1 MNKRN
6 RAQASSLFL
15 LELTMAILF
24 FSIASAVCVQIFVKS
39 RAMSLHAEEL
49 NAAVR
54 EVSSAAEIVRASKSR
69 AEAEEMI
76 RSFYGD
82 AVIWTETAVESM
94 AGMPEENRADVSDGT
109 EMAVESM
116 AGMPE
121 ENRADVS
128 DGTETAGGS
137 SAEPVSEYVS
147 RADFTVFYDE
157 AFRLFTDEN
166 AGASAD
172 PAYRLQISLA
182 EADGMLT
189 AKLAFWA
196 NTAAAD
202 AAIYEQS
209 AAHYMGGD
217 R

>member
-76 RSFYGD
+76 RVS
-82 AVIWTETAVESM
+82 T
-94 AGMPEENRADVSDGT
+94 GMRLSGRRWRVKVWQECRKRIVRMCLTGRRRREEVR
-109 EMAVESM
+109 
-116 AGMPE
+116 
-121 ENRADVS
+121 R
-128 DGTETAGGS
+128 
-137 SAEPVSEYVS
+137 S
-147 RADFTVFYDE
+147 R
-157 AFRLFTDEN
+157 
-166 AGASAD
+166 
-172 PAYRLQISLA
+172 
-182 EADGMLT
+182 
-189 AKLAFWA
+189 
-196 NTAAAD
+196 
-202 AAIYEQS
+202 
-209 AAHYMGGD
+209 
-217 R
+217 

>member
-82 AVIWTETAVESM
+82 AVIWTDMAGESM

-109 EMAVESM
+109 
-116 AGMPE
+116 
-121 ENRADVS
+121 
-128 DGTETAGGS
+128 AGGS
-137 SAEPVSEYVS
+137 STEPMSEYVS
-147 RADFTVFYDE
+147 RADFTVYYDE
-157 AFRLFTDEN
+157 EFRLFTGEN

-189 AKLAFWA
+189 AELAFWD

>member
-1 MNKRN
+1 M
-6 RAQASSLFL
+6 
-15 LELTMAILF
+15 
-24 FSIASAVCVQIFVKS
+24 QIFVKS

-82 AVIWTETAVESM
+82 AVIWTE
-94 AGMPEENRADVSDGT
+94 
-109 EMAVESM
+109 MAVESM

-137 SAEPVSEYVS
+137 SAESVSEY
-147 RADFTVFYDE
+147 AFPTDFTVYYDE
-157 AFRLFTDEN
+157 AFRLFTGEN

-189 AKLAFWA
+189 AELAFWDD
-196 NTAAAD
+196 TAAAD

>member
-82 AVIWTETAVESM
+82 AVIWTEMAGESM

-109 EMAVESM
+109 
-116 AGMPE
+116 
-121 ENRADVS
+121 
-128 DGTETAGGS
+128 AGGS
-137 SAEPVSEYVS
+137 STEPMSEYVS
-147 RADFTVFYDE
+147 RADFTVYYDE
-157 AFRLFTDEN
+157 EFRLFTGEN

-172 PAYRLQISLA
+172 PAYRLQISMA

-189 AKLAFWA
+189 AELAFWDD
-196 NTAAAD
+196 TAAAD

>member
-82 AVIWTETAVESM
+82 AVIWTEMAGESM

-109 EMAVESM
+109 
-116 AGMPE
+116 
-121 ENRADVS
+121 
-128 DGTETAGGS
+128 AGGS
-137 SAEPVSEYVS
+137 STEPMSEYVS
-147 RADFTVFYDE
+147 RADFTVYYDE
-157 AFRLFTDEN
+157 EFRLFTGEN

-189 AKLAFWA
+189 AELAFWDD
-196 NTAAAD
+196 TAAAD

>member
-82 AVIWTETAVESM
+82 AVIWTE
-94 AGMPEENRADVSDGT
+94 
-109 EMAVESM
+109 MAVESM

-121 ENRADVS
+121 ESRADV
-128 DGTETAGGS
+128 
-137 SAEPVSEYVS
+137 
-147 RADFTVFYDE
+147 R
-157 AFRLFTDEN
+157 
-166 AGASAD
+166 
-172 PAYRLQISLA
+172 
-182 EADGMLT
+182 LT
-189 AKLAFWA
+189 ACRSLWRR
-196 NTAAAD
+196 
-202 AAIYEQS
+202 Q
-209 AAHYMGGD
+209 MGC
-217 R
+217 

>member
-76 RSFYGD
+76 RSFYRVLWQPDLPGEICAD
-82 AVIWTETAVESM
+82 PLPARLMRSNICCSM
-94 AGMPEENRADVSDGT
+94 A
-109 EMAVESM
+109 AVLI
-116 AGMPE
+116 
-121 ENRADVS
+121 RV
-128 DGTETAGGS
+128 
-137 SAEPVSEYVS
+137 
-147 RADFTVFYDE
+147 
-157 AFRLFTDEN
+157 
-166 AGASAD
+166 
-172 PAYRLQISLA
+172 
-182 EADGMLT
+182 
-189 AKLAFWA
+189 
-196 NTAAAD
+196 
-202 AAIYEQS
+202 
-209 AAHYMGGD
+209 
-217 R
+217 

>member
-1 MNKRN
+1 
-6 RAQASSLFL
+6 
-15 LELTMAILF
+15 
-24 FSIASAVCVQIFVKS
+24 
-39 RAMSLHAEEL
+39 MSLHAEEL

-82 AVIWTETAVESM
+82 AVIWTEMAGESM
-94 AGMPEENRADVSDGT
+94 AGMPEENRADVSDG
-109 EMAVESM
+109 A
-116 AGMPE
+116 
-121 ENRADVS
+121 
-128 DGTETAGGS
+128 ETAGGS
-137 SAEPVSEYVS
+137 STEPMSEYVS
-147 RADFTVFYDE
+147 RADFTVYYDE
-157 AFRLFTDEN
+157 EFRLFTGEN

-189 AKLAFWA
+189 AELAFWDD
-196 NTAAAD
+196 TAAAD

>member
-82 AVIWTETAVESM
+82 AVIWTEMAGESM

-109 EMAVESM
+109 
-116 AGMPE
+116 
-121 ENRADVS
+121 
-128 DGTETAGGS
+128 AGGS
-137 SAEPVSEYVS
+137 STEPMSEYVS
-147 RADFTVFYDE
+147 RADFTVYYDE
-157 AFRLFTDEN
+157 EFRLFTGEN

-189 AKLAFWA
+189 AELAFWDD
-196 NTAAAD
+196 TAAAD
-202 AAIYEQS
+202 AAIYAQS

>member
-1 MNKRN
+1 
-6 RAQASSLFL
+6 
-15 LELTMAILF
+15 
-24 FSIASAVCVQIFVKS
+24 
-39 RAMSLHAEEL
+39 
-49 NAAVR
+49 
-54 EVSSAAEIVRASKSR
+54 
-69 AEAEEMI
+69 
-76 RSFYGD
+76 
-82 AVIWTETAVESM
+82 
-94 AGMPEENRADVSDGT
+94 
-109 EMAVESM
+109 M

-137 SAEPVSEYVS
+137 STEPMSEYVS
-147 RADFTVFYDE
+147 RADFTVYYDE
-157 AFRLFTDEN
+157 EFRLFTGEN

-189 AKLAFWA
+189 AELAFWDD
-196 NTAAAD
+196 TAAAD
-202 AAIYEQS
+202 AAIYAQS

>member
-1 MNKRN
+1 
-6 RAQASSLFL
+6 
-15 LELTMAILF
+15 MAILF

-76 RSFYGD
+76 RSFYRD
-82 AVIWTETAVESM
+82 AVIWTEMAGESM
-94 AGMPEENRADVSDGT
+94 AGMPEENRADVSDG
-109 EMAVESM
+109 M
-116 AGMPE
+116 
-121 ENRADVS
+121 
-128 DGTETAGGS
+128 ETAGGS
-137 SAEPVSEYVS
+137 SAEPMSEYVS
-147 RADFTVFYDE
+147 RADFTVYYDE
-157 AFRLFTDEN
+157 EFRLFTLEN

-189 AKLAFWA
+189 AELAFWDDA
-196 NTAAAD
+196 AAAD

>member
-1 MNKRN
+1 
-6 RAQASSLFL
+6 
-15 LELTMAILF
+15 
-24 FSIASAVCVQIFVKS
+24 
-39 RAMSLHAEEL
+39 
-49 NAAVR
+49 
-54 EVSSAAEIVRASKSR
+54 
-69 AEAEEMI
+69 MI

-82 AVIWTETAVESM
+82 AVIWTEM
-94 AGMPEENRADVSDGT
+94 AG
-109 EMAVESM
+109 ESM

-137 SAEPVSEYVS
+137 SAEPMSEYVS
-147 RADFTVFYDE
+147 RADFTVYYDE
-157 AFRLFTDEN
+157 EFRLFTLEN

-189 AKLAFWA
+189 AELAFWDD
-196 NTAAAD
+196 TAAAD

>member
-1 MNKRN
+1 MNKRK

-76 RSFYGD
+76 RSFYRD
-82 AVIWTETAVESM
+82 AVIWTEMAGESM
-94 AGMPEENRADVSDGT
+94 AGMPEENRADVSDG
-109 EMAVESM
+109 M
-116 AGMPE
+116 
-121 ENRADVS
+121 
-128 DGTETAGGS
+128 ETAGGS
-137 SAEPVSEYVS
+137 STEPMSEYVS
-147 RADFTVFYDE
+147 RADFTVYYDE
-157 AFRLFTDEN
+157 EFRLFTLEN

-189 AKLAFWA
+189 AELAFWDD
-196 NTAAAD
+196 TAAAD

>member
-76 RSFYGD
+76 RSFY
-82 AVIWTETAVESM
+82 AVIW
-94 AGMPEENRADVSDGT
+94 T

-121 ENRADVS
+121 ESRADVS

-137 SAEPVSEYVS
+137 SAEPVSEYAFP
-147 RADFTVFYDE
+147 ADFTVYYDE
-157 AFRLFTDEN
+157 SFRLFTGEN

-189 AKLAFWA
+189 AELAFWDD
-196 NTAAAD
+196 TAAAD

>member
-82 AVIWTETAVESM
+82 AVIWTEMAGESM

-109 EMAVESM
+109 
-116 AGMPE
+116 
-121 ENRADVS
+121 
-128 DGTETAGGS
+128 AGGS
-137 SAEPVSEYVS
+137 STEPMSEYVS
-147 RADFTVFYDE
+147 RADFTVYYDE
-157 AFRLFTDEN
+157 EFRLFTGEN

-189 AKLAFWA
+189 AELAFWDDA
-196 NTAAAD
+196 AAAD

>member
-82 AVIWTETAVESM
+82 AVIWTEMAGESR

-109 EMAVESM
+109 
-116 AGMPE
+116 
-121 ENRADVS
+121 
-128 DGTETAGGS
+128 AGGS
-137 SAEPVSEYVS
+137 STEPMSEYVS
-147 RADFTVFYDE
+147 RADFTVYYDE
-157 AFRLFTDEN
+157 EFRLFTGEN

-189 AKLAFWA
+189 AELAFWDDS
-196 NTAAAD
+196 AAAD